1 VSKYVT
7 DEALTAQAVETPC
20 TPLAAAFPTLDLAFC
35 FAVDVTEMAK
45 LGPERYQLLNARSC
59 RIALVACQESPRM
72 HLYWCDSIWMLPQR
86 VFEHSRALV
95 TPNGVVHRRKK
106 C

>member
-7 DEALTAQAVETPC
+7 EALTAQAVETPC
-20 TPLAAAFPTLDLAFC
+20 TPLAAAFPTQDLAFC
-35 FAVDVTEMAK
+35 FAVDVTEMAE
-45 LGPERYQLLNARSC
+45 LGPEQYPLPYAR
-59 RIALVACQESPRM
+59 ALVACQESLACTCIGAIR
-72 HLYWCDSIWMLPQR
+72 YACYPQR
-86 VFEHSRALV
+86 VFEHGCPLV